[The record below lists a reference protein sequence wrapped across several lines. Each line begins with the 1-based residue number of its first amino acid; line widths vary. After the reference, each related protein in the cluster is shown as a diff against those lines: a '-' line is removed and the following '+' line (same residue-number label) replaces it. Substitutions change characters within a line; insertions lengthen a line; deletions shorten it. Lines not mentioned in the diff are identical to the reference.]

1 MQRGGPGRR
10 WSRLLELL
18 RRGRRLLYRVRL
30 GFGGT
35 KILDLNNGCKTGRQL
50 SAVARHRAAVILL
63 VHRPFYSSTRYPK
76 RSHSSRGPSLT
87 LIMAGSITVAAGT
100 AASASLDQRRTGI
113 ATATLATRRD
123 VLEGRQRTP
132 VASAAALARTNDVDR
147 HAVDLM
153 VVSRGLAHENVAVL
167 DL

>member
-35 KILDLNNGCKTGRQL
+35 RVFHLNDGCKTGRQPF
-50 SAVARHRAAVILL
+50 AVARHRAAVILL

-76 RSHSSRGPSLT
+76 RSRSSRGPSLP
-87 LIMAGSITVAAGT
+87 LIMAGSITVTGGT

-123 VLEGRQRTP
+123 VLEGRQRTH

-147 HAVDLM
+147 HAGAFM
-153 VVSRGLAHENVAVL
+153 VVTRDLAHKNVAVL
-167 DL
+167 ES